1 MNFYKP
7 KLSRPLIQSVHMY
20 IPVSWVFSSRSFV
33 RGPQV
38 LLLLRTRH
46 QVVHTSCSETSSTTT
61 SFFTGIRFYRGKIYE
76 TTRYFDPQ
84 HLRNA
89 FSRCHGQS
97 IVVSCNNFRLNST
110 NVKLKMTNTWSG
122 FVIVNWW
129 ERAGRGYRYI
139 TTALFVP
146 NSRPGSG
153 TRFHILSHPKW
164 Q

>member
-1 MNFYKP
+1 MFAF
-7 KLSRPLIQSVHMY
+7 
-20 IPVSWVFSSRSFV
+20 FSSWSTSSLTSAHASSG
-33 RGPQV
+33 GPYKS
-38 LLLLRTRH
+38 T
-46 QVVHTSCSETSSTTT
+46 CSETSQTSSTTT
-61 SFFTGIRFYRGKIYE
+61 TFFTGIRFYRGKIYE
-76 TTRYFDPQ
+76 TTRYFHPQ

-89 FSRCHGQS
+89 FNGCHGQS

-110 NVKLKMTNTWSG
+110 NVKLKIANTWSG
-122 FVIVNWW
+122 LITMNWW

-164 Q
+164 QQCSPTSGTLSSNFQVAQP

>member
-1 MNFYKP
+1 MCISQWAEYF
-7 KLSRPLIQSVHMY
+7 PL
-20 IPVSWVFSSRSFV
+20 
-33 RGPQV
+33 V
-38 LLLLRTRH
+38 LFF
-46 QVVHTSCSETSSTTT
+46 VVHKFPYFCARVIRWSKQKYLFGKMSNIFYHDTI
-61 SFFTGIRFYRGKIYE
+61 FTGIRKTYE

-84 HLRNA
+84 HYLRNA
-89 FSRCHGQS
+89 FNRFNGQS

-110 NVKLKMTNTWSG
+110 NVKLKMTNTLSG